1 MKERITIDVNVNEFT
16 KTLNNEE
23 VVIVKQGNGWVGMP
37 KSVFLKEQ
45 TIKIQDLENEI
56 KRFTLENNNMKVD
69 NELMKKEIELFKRVL
84 VDYGFNLLRGEN

>member
-1 MKERITIDVNVNEFT
+1 MKERITIDVNVNDFT

-23 VVIVKQGNGWVGMP
+23 VVIVKQSNGWVGMP